1 MDTIILPA
9 AWAIFTGY
17 LLWYMV
23 AVKRSTP
30 LTSDEA
36 KVLWKI
42 HKKAAHCAGQ
52 KWQPVTRKGGKL
64 LGFQCECGYHYTQK
78 RPMIAGTYKP
88 INQSCENPFE
98 VEL

>member
-23 AVKRSTP
+23 VVKRSAP
-30 LTSDEA
+30 MTSDEA
-36 KVLWKI
+36 KMLWKI
-42 HKKAAHCAGQ
+42 HKKTAHCAGQ
-52 KWQPVTRKGGKL
+52 KWQPIAHKGDKL
-64 LGFQCECGYHYTQK
+64 NGFQCECGYHYMQK
-78 RPMIAGTYKP
+78 RPMIAGSYKP
-88 INQSCENPFE
+88 INQSCVNPFE